1 VRRIFLLL
9 LVLSCGL
16 VIELAQ
22 GAAPAT
28 RPATNPSIAALDKQI
43 LELIAV
49 LDSPDAAV
57 REKATLKLI
66 NIGPRVLRP
75 LREAMILESTPEF
88 TARGRAILAE
98 ISNQWRYVDQQGGN
112 VVGGFQ
118 ATLESRTNTFAA
130 GKPISLSVVFRCV
143 GVNGHKLAETR
154 TIDIELVDAAAVFG
168 APQSEGRLV
177 VKKVGDARLPQRAAP
192 IVCSSGEPH
201 TIDFNVGG
209 SVNTAVW
216 IDRELELGPGEYELH
231 FVYYAQSK
239 TLLEE
244 ALEDLESNTLRIKI
258 TAPAP

>member
-1 VRRIFLLL
+1 MWLLSGL
-9 LVLSCGL
+9 LIGIPL
-16 VIELAQ
+16 

-28 RPATNPSIAALDKQI
+28 RPATNPSIAAMDKQI

-49 LDSPDAAV
+49 LDSPDATV
-57 REKATLKLI
+57 RERATLKLI

-75 LREAMILESTPEF
+75 LREAMLLESTPEF

-154 TIDIELVDAAAVFG
+154 TIDIELADAQAVFS
-168 APQSEGRLV
+168 AAQSEGRLV
-177 VKKVGDARLPQRAAP
+177 VKNIGDAKLPPRATP
-192 IVCSSGEPH
+192 IVCNSGEPH
-201 TIDFNVGG
+201 TIDFNIGG

-216 IDRELELGPGEYELH
+216 IDRELELTPGEYELH

-239 TLLEE
+239 ALLEE
-244 ALEDLESNTLRIKI
+244 ALEDLESNTLRIKV
-258 TAPAP
+258 TGQNR